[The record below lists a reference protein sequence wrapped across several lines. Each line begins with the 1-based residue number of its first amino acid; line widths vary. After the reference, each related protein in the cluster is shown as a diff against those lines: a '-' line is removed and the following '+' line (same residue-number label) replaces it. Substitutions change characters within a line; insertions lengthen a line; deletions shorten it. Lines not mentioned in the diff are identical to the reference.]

1 MNHPYRQIFIKSKV
15 YAHRKNK
22 AEQGFT
28 IIELILVIVL
38 IGILAVTVA
47 PKMFNS
53 NGFEEHAYQAQI
65 IATLRSIQLRAMQ
78 QTHVGN
84 NACHTVV
91 VQSTLLTVGGSC
103 KINEKKSNT
112 VTATNEY
119 SLNDLDV
126 QVDAGHSVT
135 FSTAGMS
142 SNTFT
147 FDSNGTPSNCNSPCE
162 IKIIGSETLTVKI
175 ESQGYIHGN

>member
-1 MNHPYRQIFIKSKV
+1 MNHTYHQNFIKSKV
-15 YAHRKNK
+15 FAHRNNK
-22 AEQGFT
+22 VEQGFT

-65 IATLRSIQLRAMQ
+65 ISTLRSIQLRAMQ
-78 QTHVGN
+78 QTHIVN

-91 VQSTLLTVGGSC
+91 VQSALLTVGGNC

-112 VTATNEY
+112 LTATNEY

-135 FSTAGMS
+135 FSTVGMS

-147 FDSNGTPSNCNSPCE
+147 FDSNGTPSNCHSPCE
-162 IKIIGSETLTVKI
+162 IKIMGSEILTVSIK
-175 ESQGYIHGN
+175 SQGYIHAN